1 MPPRTADD
9 SSCLPAGP
17 AGTFVTSDVESATV
31 VSQGSTMGA
40 RRRSR
45 SGAGTGAVVAR
56 SAVSRR
62 IAEVRAGLPLAELD
76 QVAEMLGVDRARLA
90 ALLDTS
96 LRTLQRKVETD
107 GRLGA
112 AASDR
117 LARIKRI
124 HELATHVLGAD
135 DKASRWLTSASR
147 GLGGEVP
154 LEMLDTDIG
163 TQRVQQELREIEYG
177 MPL

>member
-1 MPPRTADD
+1 M
-9 SSCLPAGP
+9 AGK
-17 AGTFVTSDVESATV
+17 
-31 VSQGSTMGA
+31 
-40 RRRSR
+40 RRSGSYVR
-45 SGAGTGAVVAR
+45 AAAR

-62 IAEVRAGLPLAELD
+62 IAEVRAGLPLTELD
-76 QVAEMLGVDRARLA
+76 KVASLLSIDRTQLA

-96 LRTLQRKVETD
+96 LRTLQRKAESD

-124 HELATHVLGAD
+124 HELATHVLGD
-135 DKASRWLTSASR
+135 DEKASLWLTSASR

-154 LEMLDTDIG
+154 LEILDTDIG